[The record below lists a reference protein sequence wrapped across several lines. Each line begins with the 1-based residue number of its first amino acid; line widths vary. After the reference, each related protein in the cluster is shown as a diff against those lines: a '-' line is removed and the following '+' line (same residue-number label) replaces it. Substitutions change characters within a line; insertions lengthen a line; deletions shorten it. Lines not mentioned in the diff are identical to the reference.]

1 MRNSRLLISVVVS
14 LLGGACASSPSG
26 SSAVIPAG
34 GSRYV
39 ITEAELVNLGDRSVY
54 DALVQLKPAFLRTR
68 DAQTSS
74 HQDLTPVHVFVD
86 GGRTEGVEV
95 LRTIRASAVKELR
108 FYEPD
113 QANTKFG
120 TGNNG
125 GVIAVT
131 MK

>member
-1 MRNSRLLISVVVS
+1 MRNSRLLISVIVT
-14 LLGGACASSPSG
+14 LLCGACASSPSG

-39 ITEAELVNLGDRSVY
+39 ITEAELANLGDRSVY

-68 DAQTSS
+68 DTQTSS

>member
-1 MRNSRLLISVVVS
+1 
-14 LLGGACASSPSG
+14 
-26 SSAVIPAG
+26 
-34 GSRYV
+34 
-39 ITEAELVNLGDRSVY
+39 
-54 DALVQLKPAFLRTR
+54 
-68 DAQTSS
+68 
-74 HQDLTPVHVFVD
+74 VHVFVD

-95 LRTIRASAVKELR
+95 LRTIRAGAVRELR